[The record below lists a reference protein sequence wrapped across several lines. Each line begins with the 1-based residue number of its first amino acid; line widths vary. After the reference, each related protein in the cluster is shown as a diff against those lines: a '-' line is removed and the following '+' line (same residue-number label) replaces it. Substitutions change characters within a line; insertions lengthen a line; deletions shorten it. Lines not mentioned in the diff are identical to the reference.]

1 MAETFH
7 FLRPWWFIAL
17 IPAVIIFLYNL
28 RHISSSGNVWEKY
41 CDPHLLPHLISD
53 GKNASQTWIS
63 WFVLTLWVLA
73 ILALAGPTWS
83 MYGQPVY
90 QKNIAR
96 VIALDVS
103 QSMNAEDIPPSRIDR
118 GKYKVLDLLHN
129 IHEGQTGMIVFSS
142 KAFVV
147 SPLTSDTNTI
157 ASMVPV
163 LNSAIV
169 PVQGSNISKALL
181 KSAKLLNQAGFTNG
195 EIILVSDSTPNSED
209 VATATKLEKDGYT
222 TSVLAIGTSQG
233 GPVTQADG
241 SLATDDK
248 GNIIISNIDTAALQK
263 LATAGN
269 GLYTA
274 FTNDNADISALL
286 NQNKLGQLADKPT
299 KELQTKSLWRD
310 EGDYLIWVLIVLA
323 AILARRGWLEKIC

>member
-7 FLRPWWFIAL
+7 FLRPWWFIAV
-17 IPAVIIFLYNL
+17 IPAVIISIYSL
-28 RHISSSGNVWEKY
+28 RQINSNGNVWEKY
-41 CDPHLLPHLISD
+41 CDPHLLPHLISND
-53 GKNASQTWIS
+53 KSSSQTWIS
-63 WFVLTLWVLA
+63 WFILSLWIIA
-73 ILALAGPTWS
+73 IGALAGPTWS

-103 QSMNAEDIPPSRIDR
+103 QSMNAQDITPSRLER
-118 GKYKVLDLLHN
+118 AKYKVLDLLHS

-142 KAFVV
+142 KAFIV

-169 PVQGSNISKALL
+169 PVQGSSISKALL
-181 KSAKLLNQAGFTNG
+181 KSAKILNQAGFTNG
-195 EIILVSDSTPNSED
+195 EIILVSDSTPDTND
-209 VATATKLEKDGYT
+209 MATATKLEKDGYS
-222 TSVLAIGTSQG
+222 TSILAVGTQNG

-241 SLATDDK
+241 SLVTDDK
-248 GNIIISNIDTAALQK
+248 GNIIITNLDQAALQQ

-269 GLYTA
+269 GTYTA
-274 FTNDNADISALL
+274 FTNDNTDISTLL
-286 NQNKLGQLADKPT
+286 NPKNVNELTDKPT

-310 EGDYLIWVLIVLA
+310 EGGYLIWLLIILA